1 MEIREKVFKT
11 TLLLGLEVQS
21 TPEGKGMFQGY
32 KQEDRLKATLR
43 PAGPLLVL
51 YTGSPEEK
59 LERPQTKTPERVEER
74 GTRAL
79 ENRVLSVSLSW
90 SPLCL

>member
-1 MEIREKVFKT
+1 
-11 TLLLGLEVQS
+11 
-21 TPEGKGMFQGY
+21 MFQGY

-59 LERPQTKTPERVEER
+59 LVKASNQD
-74 GTRAL
+74 TR
-79 ENRVLSVSLSW
+79 ESRRKRHQ
-90 SPLCL
+90 SP